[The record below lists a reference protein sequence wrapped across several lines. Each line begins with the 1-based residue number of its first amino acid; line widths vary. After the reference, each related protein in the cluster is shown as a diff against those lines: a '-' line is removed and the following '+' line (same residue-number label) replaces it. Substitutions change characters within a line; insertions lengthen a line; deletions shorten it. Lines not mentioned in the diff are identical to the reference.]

1 MTIINI
7 KRKQIISNMTKK
19 EGELLV
25 EKILEQQE
33 TINKLHE
40 KISFL
45 HVLIDSI
52 SKELEQARQGGKV

>member
-1 MTIINI
+1 
-7 KRKQIISNMTKK
+7 MTKK

-33 TINKLHE
+33 TINKLRE

-52 SKELEQARQGGKV
+52 SKELEQARQGGRV